1 MNKRGLYIAYEFNY
15 KRDTTLSDSGVELSG
30 IDKKIYNHIHS
41 FEKQDIEMLFYNPY
55 LKRCHRIE
63 RILRRLPFHFLHK
76 WDFDYKTLDKLDFI
90 YIRKQWFMD
99 GDTILFLKKVK
110 TYRPNIKIVLEI
122 PTYPYDNEGKAVSM
136 IPLKIKDKFWRK
148 YLKRYIDRVI
158 TYSNDKEI
166 FGIETIVVS
175 NAIDYESAK
184 RESLYSVDNLN
195 FPINMIA
202 CASLYYWHGYDRA
215 IEGLHNYYSSS
226 KRNREL
232 NLYIVGEGREKEKL
246 ERMVY
251 EYHLEDHIKI
261 TGGLYGR
268 PLDDIYN
275 KCLIG
280 LDSMG
285 RHRSGV
291 FYNSSLKGKEYCA
304 KGLIIVSGVETELDS
319 ASDFPFYIR
328 IPADDSP
335 VDFEEVVD
343 KCNLLFGKYEIVD
356 IQKSIM
362 NYAKE
367 HFDFESTM
375 KTVIEY
381 LVS

>member
-1 MNKRGLYIAYEFNY
+1 
-15 KRDTTLSDSGVELSG
+15 
-30 IDKKIYNHIHS
+30 
-41 FEKQDIEMLFYNPY
+41 
-55 LKRCHRIE
+55 
-63 RILRRLPFHFLHK
+63 
-76 WDFDYKTLDKLDFI
+76 
-90 YIRKQWFMD
+90 MD